1 MSGFAPPLSAG
12 VSSGL
17 EASAKRKPVH
27 IEQPLKMIPFVL
39 ENTCEPTLC
48 FDLHRF
54 LVAVE
59 SLEGDP
65 IGTAKGVAKIR
76 K

>member
-12 VSSGL
+12 VSSGP
-17 EASAKRKPVH
+17 ETCAKRKPVH

-59 SLEGDP
+59 SREGDP
-65 IGTAKGVAKIR
+65 IGTAKRVAKIGQ
-76 K
+76 

>member
-1 MSGFAPPLSAG
+1 MSGFAPPLCAG
-12 VSSGL
+12 VSSGP

-39 ENTCEPTLC
+39 ENTREPTLC
-48 FDLHRF
+48 SDLHRF

-59 SLEGDP
+59 SRECDP
-65 IGTAKGVAKIR
+65 IGTAKGVAKIG